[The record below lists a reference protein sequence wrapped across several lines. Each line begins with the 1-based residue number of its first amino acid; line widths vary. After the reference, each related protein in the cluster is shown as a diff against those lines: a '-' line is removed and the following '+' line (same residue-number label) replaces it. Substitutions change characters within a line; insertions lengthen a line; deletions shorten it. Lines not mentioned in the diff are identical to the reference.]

1 MARHGIEQIGRNH
14 ARMAVLMAVSL
25 CLFVGSVW
33 GTEYTPAMDKSEWQV
48 NSSIFLCELRQEVP
62 FYGAASFYH
71 RAGERLALQLQ
82 SDTPRLKTGKAKLTA
97 RAPVWRPNLSA
108 IELGYV
114 PVTQGLLPVN
124 LNDQLSNRALT
135 ELHGGR
141 ELVFTRYPWYGAT
154 ESSRIALS
162 PIKFQAAYQQFLKC
176 LGGLLPVNYDQI
188 AKSSVYFPSSGDDFP
203 MSEKRKLSNIA
214 IYILNDPKVT
224 HLYIDGHTDSKGI
237 RDENLELS
245 KRRAESV
252 AQFLKNEG
260 VPEDKLTVR
269 WHGERYPVVSN
280 QTNKGRAQN
289 RRVTVR
295 VDREA
300 AAEVAAAP

>member
-1 MARHGIEQIGRNH
+1 MKIIIKSPVNWLFG
-14 ARMAVLMAVSL
+14 LML
-25 CLFVGSVW
+25 L
-33 GTEYTPAMDKSEWQV
+33 GTQALATQYTPAMDKSDWQV

-71 RAGERLALQLQ
+71 KAGERLALQLQ
-82 SDTPRLKTGKAKLTA
+82 AETPRLKTGKARLTA
-97 RAPVWRPNLSA
+97 RAPVWRPHMKN
-108 IELGYV
+108 IELGLV
-114 PVTQGLLPVN
+114 SVTQGLLPVS

-141 ELVFTRYPWYGAT
+141 ELVFTRYPWYGAV
-154 ESSRIALS
+154 ESSQVALS
-162 PIKFQAAYQQFLKC
+162 PIKFQPAYQQFLKC
-176 LGGLLPVNYDQI
+176 LSGLLPVNYDQI
-188 AKSSVYFPSSGDDFP
+188 AKTSVYFPSSGDDFP
-203 MSEKRKLSNIA
+203 LSEKRKLTNIA
-214 IYILNDPKVT
+214 IYILADPKVT

-252 AQFLKNEG
+252 AEFLKRAG
-260 VPEDKLTVR
+260 VPEDKFTVR

-280 QTNKGRAQN
+280 QSRTGRAQN

-295 VDREA
+295 VDREVQPEMA
-300 AAEVAAAP
+300 SAP

>member
-1 MARHGIEQIGRNH
+1 MKIIRKSAC
-14 ARMAVLMAVSL
+14 AWLLSLWLLPYVAVA
-25 CLFVGSVW
+25 
-33 GTEYTPAMDKSEWQV
+33 TEYTPAMDKSEWQA

-71 RAGERLALQLQ
+71 KAGERLALQLQ
-82 SDTPRLKTGKAKLTA
+82 SDTPRLKTGKARLTA
-97 RAPVWRPNLSA
+97 RAPVWRPKMKN
-108 IELGYV
+108 IELGLV
-114 PVTQGLLPVN
+114 PVKQGLLPVS

-141 ELVFTRYPWYGAT
+141 ELVFTRYPWYGAV
-154 ESSRIALS
+154 ESSQVSLS
-162 PIKFQAAYQQFLKC
+162 PIKFQPAYQQFLKC
-176 LGGLLPVNYDQI
+176 LSGLLPVNYDQI

-203 MSEKRKLSNIA
+203 LSEKRKLSNIA
-214 IYILNDPKVT
+214 LYTLADPKVT

-252 AQFLKNEG
+252 AEFLKRAG
-260 VPEDKLTVR
+260 VPEEKFTVR
-269 WHGERYPVVSN
+269 WHGVRYPVESN
-280 QTNKGRAQN
+280 QSRNRRAQN

-295 VDREA
+295 VNRDTDPEIG
-300 AAEVAAAP
+300 AAP